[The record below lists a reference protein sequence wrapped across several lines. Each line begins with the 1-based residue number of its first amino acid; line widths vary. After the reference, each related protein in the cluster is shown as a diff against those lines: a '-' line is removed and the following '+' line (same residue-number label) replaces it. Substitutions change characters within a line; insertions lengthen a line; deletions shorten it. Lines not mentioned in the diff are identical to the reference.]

1 MSPKSPLSPR
11 CPCQTP
17 GGGAGLHYRGAADEK
32 STPSRPRAPGACP
45 RSGQPER
52 GGAEKKNK
60 TKKNRA
66 WRNQAPPTNELLLAV
81 QMPVLF
87 FSISILH
94 HYDFGRSKM
103 QELNFGWACQNLG
116 EIWWAQAKHPKR
128 RILRLRLPRDCPRH
142 QHLPA
147 PLGSSPL
154 GPTSISP
161 GDCISQELSPGARTS
176 PALFFS

>member
-1 MSPKSPLSPR
+1 MKSQHPADLELPVPVPAPANLSE
-11 CPCQTP
+11 
-17 GGGAGLHYRGAADEK
+17 GG
-32 STPSRPRAPGACP
+32 
-45 RSGQPER
+45 Q
-52 GGAEKKNK
+52 KKK
-60 TKKNRA
+60 LKQKKNRA